1 MVTLETP
8 PPVGGHGRSCG
19 RIWRAARAA
28 RTCLQ
33 NVVDTRSRQAL
44 DPPRHERGTAHPALG
59 PATLPGCCRSAKY
72 KSRAQPQFPPPQP
85 AGNPP
90 FSERREL
97 ASPDVDTHL
106 ALAAPP
112 PILLVEPQQIA
123 VGSSRAPIAPHRV
136 GSPGPSQVGPETL
149 AAAGAGRGSARAWG
163 GPPKANAAQRSAAFR
178 EDPTGRASA
187 SVPAATP
194 APPRRIDHASDSPPR
209 TAWTSLT
216 RAPPRPSVPPP
227 KALPRILPPI
237 SRGAFGTPAAC

>member
-106 ALAAPP
+106 ALAARP

-149 AAAGAGRGSARAWG
+149 AAAGTGRGSARAWG
-163 GPPKANAAQRSAAFR
+163 GPRKQTQRS
-178 EDPTGRASA
+178 EVPLSGRTRQDA
-187 SVPAATP
+187 PARP
-194 APPRRIDHASDSPPR
+194 C
-209 TAWTSLT
+209 
-216 RAPPRPSVPPP
+216 PPRPPPRP
-227 KALPRILPPI
+227 GGSITPPI
-237 SRGAFGTPAAC
+237 HHLAQPGHP

>member
-149 AAAGAGRGSARAWG
+149 AAAGRGGGQQGRGGDPES
-163 GPPKANAAQRSAAFR
+163 KRSAAKCRFQGGPDR
-178 EDPTGRASA
+178 TRQRVRARRDPRPAPADRSRLRFTTSHSLDILDTGP
-187 SVPAATP
+187 PAA
-194 APPRRIDHASDSPPR
+194 
-209 TAWTSLT
+209 
-216 RAPPRPSVPPP
+216 
-227 KALPRILPPI
+227 
-237 SRGAFGTPAAC
+237 